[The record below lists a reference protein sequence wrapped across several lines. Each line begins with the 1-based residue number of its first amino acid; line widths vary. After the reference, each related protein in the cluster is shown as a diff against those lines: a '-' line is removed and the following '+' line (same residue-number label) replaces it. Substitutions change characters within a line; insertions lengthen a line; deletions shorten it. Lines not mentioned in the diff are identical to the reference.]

1 MANIIIGVRFC
12 TNKLQRIKFDNVEL
26 DGKAGGLKEKTSQ
39 QIGTPMDQIDLMY
52 AGMILEDDQPLKSYG
67 ITPGVMV
74 HVLKKRIKNQA
85 PTKTYT
91 EAEIMELAASI
102 RTTIKK
108 GFGFFLS
115 KLTNA
120 DEIRTEVFAHLSPT
134 CVDPVARAIALDPQL
149 HAMLTSV
156 TTLRQVIA
164 RHPDI
169 VEVVRAMG
177 TYLLKRQAELK
188 AAHAQSGNGR
198 HLAHGSVAGNRS
210 TTSSTQTAAGGS
222 ARYGMFE
229 DDDVDIEDVDA
240 DVDGDNDDDLPSP
253 ISGSSSGGGYAL
265 ARNASYNAIT
275 AAQLANAIANA
286 THLTSRYGPVGTPT
300 TPRPILGS
308 GGAAAP
314 VITSEMFSG
323 ALQHAFSSLPTATT
337 AAAAATAVAG
347 ASPVLPAPP
356 PLGSSQATSQMS
368 VDEPRV
374 RFQQQLMQMREMGL
388 QDEAAN
394 IRALQATMGNVQAA
408 IDLVFNADIG

>member
-1 MANIIIGVRFC
+1 MANIIIGVRFL
-12 TNKLQRIKFDNVEL
+12 TNKLQRIKFENVEL
-26 DGKAGGLKEKTSQ
+26 DEKASGLKEKTSQ

-52 AGMILEDDQPLKSYG
+52 AGLILEDDQPLKSYG

-74 HVLKKRIKNQA
+74 HVLKKRIKKEVA
-85 PTKTYT
+85 PKTYT

-102 RTTIKK
+102 RTTFKK
-108 GFGFFLS
+108 GFAFFFT

-120 DEIRTEVFAHLSPT
+120 EEIRTEVFAHLPPT
-134 CVDPVARAIALDPQL
+134 CADPVARAIALDPHL
-149 HAMLTSV
+149 HSLLCNV
-156 TTLRQVIA
+156 TVLRQVIA

-177 TYLLKRQAELK
+177 TYMHKRQAELK
-188 AAHAQSGNGR
+188 AAHAHSGSSR
-198 HLAHGSVAGNRS
+198 HWGHSSGNRS
-210 TTSSTQTAAGGS
+210 TTSSTQTAAGS

-240 DVDGDNDDDLPSP
+240 DVDGDNDEDLPSP
-253 ISGSSSGGGYAL
+253 ISGSSSSGSFPL

-286 THLTSRYGPVGTPT
+286 THLTSRSGLAGTPT

-308 GGAAAP
+308 GNGSTSTAP

-323 ALQHAFSSLPTATT
+323 ALQHAFSNLPSG
-337 AAAAATAVAG
+337 AG
-347 ASPVLPAPP
+347 ATPVLSTPP
-356 PLGSSQATSQMS
+356 PLGNQTSNLSHMS
-368 VDEPRV
+368 VDELRI

-388 QDEAAN
+388 SDEEAN

-408 IDLVFNADIG
+408 IDLVFNADIE